1 MNTQPAVAD
10 TFSSSSWMFMFAGGK
25 NANGAELSA
34 RSEGSHST
42 MQGISVAAHMSLTS
56 EYTEVDNSHTAAAYG
71 TDLNH
76 AAMDFF
82 IPGFS

>member
-1 MNTQPAVAD
+1 
-10 TFSSSSWMFMFAGGK
+10 
-25 NANGAELSA
+25 
-34 RSEGSHST
+34 